1 MPIVSRPSES
11 LPLLLKKTGL
21 WRASHLDCEFNQGTS
36 TGYDTLDQHLPGAGW
51 PTAGITELLFDQAGI
66 GELRLLAPALASLS
80 QQQGR
85 WQLWVSP
92 PHLPYA
98 PALAQAG
105 IDLGAVLIVRPN
117 TVNDS
122 LWVMEQALGSQ
133 SCSAVLA
140 WPQNIHAKQIRRL
153 QVASKAGHCLG
164 VLFRHSQAAHQSSPA
179 ELRLQLT
186 GQRATPLKERSSI
199 GVQVLKRRG
208 GWSSEPFTLDFHDQ
222 LNQVTPD
229 FSEMIV
235 RNPPPLEPELAFI
248 EQSRHLFADERQ
260 QQ

>member
-1 MPIVSRPSES
+1 VSRSVEA

-21 WRASHLDCEFNQGTS
+21 WRASHLDCEYPQGTS
-36 TGYDTLDQHLPGAGW
+36 TGYEQLDQHLPGAGW
-51 PTAGITELLFDQAGI
+51 PTAGITELLFDQPGI
-66 GELRLLAPALASLS
+66 GELRLLTPALAHLS
-80 QQQGR
+80 QQQSR
-85 WQLWVSP
+85 WQLWISP
-92 PHLPYA
+92 PYLPYA

-105 IDLGAVLIVRPN
+105 IDLGAVLIVRP
-117 TVNDS
+117 TTANDS

-140 WPQNIHAKQIRRL
+140 WPQSINDKQIRRL

-164 VLFRHSQAAHQSSPA
+164 VLFRHNHAAHHSSPA

-186 GQRATPLKERSSI
+186 AQSVIPLKEHSSI

-208 GWSSEPFTLDFHDQ
+208 GWASRVFTVDFHDQ

-229 FSEMIV
+229 FSEMII
-235 RNPPPLEPELAFI
+235 RNSPPSKPELAFI
-248 EQSRHLFADERQ
+248 EQTQLLFSDEHQ